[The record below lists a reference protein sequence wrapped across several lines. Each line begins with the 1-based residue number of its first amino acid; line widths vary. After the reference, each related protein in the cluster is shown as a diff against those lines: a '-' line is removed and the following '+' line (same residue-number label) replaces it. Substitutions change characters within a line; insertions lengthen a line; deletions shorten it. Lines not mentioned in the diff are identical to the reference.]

1 MKGNFEKIRT
11 TGSIFLPVVFVVVFL
26 INLSFGTVNLN
37 PVRIFQLLTED
48 TPERYMIWNL
58 RFPRV
63 LMATLTGIALSLVG
77 NIFQAI
83 MKNPLVDPYLIG
95 TSAGASFGAL
105 LGIYFTV
112 NAIAHVSIPTMSF
125 LFAVIA
131 STLTIILARKE
142 TVVPTVHLVLSGV
155 LISTMFSA
163 GSMLL
168 LNIANRSLVT
178 GHVWLFGSFSGL
190 TFKDI
195 ILPAF
200 SLSILIFLSFVLS
213 KELDVM
219 TLGEKEAK
227 SLGVNVELLKWLFYL
242 LGSFVT
248 AAFVSK
254 TGIIGFVGLIVPHM
268 ARTIVGPKHRNNILA
283 TILIGGMLM
292 SICDTLSRTL
302 LNPVEIPV
310 GIITSLIGAPFMFVL
325 LKVKNNGKSL
335 Y

>member
-1 MKGNFEKIRT
+1 MKSILTRLKT
-11 TGSIFLPVVFVVVFL
+11 AGSIILPVVFVVVFVL
-26 INLSFGTVNLN
+26 NLSFGTVSLSTLK
-37 PVRIFQLLTED
+37 IFQLLKQE
-48 TPERYMIWNL
+48 TPEKYMIWNL

-112 NAIAHVSIPTMSF
+112 NSIAHVSIPTMSF
-125 LFAVIA
+125 VFALLA
-131 STLTIILARKE
+131 STLTIILARKG
-142 TVVPTVHLVLSGV
+142 TVIPTVHLVLSGV

-168 LNIANRSLVT
+168 LNIANKSLVT
-178 GHVWLFGSFSGL
+178 GHVWLFGSFSGV
-190 TFKDI
+190 TFTDL
-195 ILPAF
+195 ILPGI
-200 SLSILIFLSFVLS
+200 SLTILIVLTLILS

-248 AAFVSK
+248 ATFVSR

-268 ARTIVGPKHRNNILA
+268 ARTLAGPKHKNNILA
-283 TILIGGMLM
+283 TIFIGGMLM
-292 SICDTLSRTL
+292 SVCDTLARTI

-325 LKVKNNGKSL
+325 LKLKNGVKNV
-335 Y
+335 

>member
-1 MKGNFEKIRT
+1 MKSILTRLKT
-11 TGSIFLPVVFVVVFL
+11 TGSIVLPVVFVVVFVL
-26 INLSFGTVNLN
+26 NLSFGTVSLS
-37 PVRIFQLLTED
+37 PLKIFQLLKQD
-48 TPERYMIWNL
+48 TPEKYMIWNL

-63 LMATLTGIALSLVG
+63 LMATLTGIALSSVG

-112 NAIAHVSIPTMSF
+112 NSIAHISIPTMSF
-125 LFAVIA
+125 VFAVLA
-131 STLTIILARKE
+131 STLTIILARKG
-142 TVVPTVHLVLSGV
+142 TVIPTVHLVLSGV

-168 LNIANRSLVT
+168 LNIANKSLVT
-178 GHVWLFGSFSGL
+178 GHVWLFGSFSGV
-190 TFKDI
+190 TFTDL
-195 ILPAF
+195 ILPTI
-200 SLSILIFLSFVLS
+200 SLTILIVLTLILN

-248 AAFVSK
+248 ATFVSR

-268 ARTIVGPKHRNNILA
+268 ARTLAGPKHKNNILA
-283 TILIGGMLM
+283 TIFIGGMLM
-292 SICDTLSRTL
+292 SVCDTLARTI

-325 LKVKNNGKSL
+325 LKLKNGVKNV
-335 Y
+335 

>member
-1 MKGNFEKIRT
+1 MQKLIRWLKS
-11 TGSIFLPVVFVVVFL
+11 TGRYLLPVIFVIVFL
-26 INLSFGTVNLN
+26 LNLSFGTVYVSPIRLFKL
-37 PVRIFQLLTED
+37 IGEETS
-48 TPERYMIWNL
+48 ERYLIFNL
-58 RFPRV
+58 RLPRV

-105 LGIYFTV
+105 LAIYFIV
-112 NAIAHVSIPTMSF
+112 NSIAHVSIPTMSF
-125 LFAVIA
+125 IFALVA
-131 STLTIILARKE
+131 STLSIVLAKKGS
-142 TVVPTVHLVLSGV
+142 VVPTVHLVLSGV
-155 LISTMFSA
+155 LVSTLFSA

-168 LNIANRSLVT
+168 LNIANKTLVS
-178 GHVWLFGSFSGL
+178 GHVWLYGTFSGI
-190 TFKDI
+190 TFHDLI
-195 ILPAF
+195 VPSI
-200 SLSILIFLSFVLS
+200 SLGVLVLLSFALS
-213 KELDVM
+213 TRLDVM

-227 SLGVNVELLKWLFYL
+227 SLGINVEALKWLFYL

-268 ARTIVGPKHRNNILA
+268 ARIVAGPKHSKNLLA

-292 SICDTLSRTL
+292 SVCDTLARTL

-310 GIITSLIGAPFMFVL
+310 GIITALIGAPFMFFL
-325 LKVKNNGKSL
+325 LKFKNGSL
-335 Y
+335 K

>member
-1 MKGNFEKIRT
+1 MKSILTRLKT
-11 TGSIFLPVVFVVVFL
+11 TGSIVLPVVFVVVFVL
-26 INLSFGTVNLN
+26 NLSFGTVSLS
-37 PVRIFQLLTED
+37 PLKIFQILKQD
-48 TPERYMIWNL
+48 TPEKYMIWNL

-112 NAIAHVSIPTMSF
+112 NSIAHISIPTMSF
-125 LFAVIA
+125 VFAVFA
-131 STLTIILARKE
+131 STLTIILARKG
-142 TVVPTVHLVLSGV
+142 TVIPTVHLVLSGV

-168 LNIANRSLVT
+168 LNIANKSLVT
-178 GHVWLFGSFSGL
+178 GHVWLFGSFSGV
-190 TFKDI
+190 TFTDL
-195 ILPAF
+195 ILPTI
-200 SLSILIFLSFVLS
+200 SLTILIVLTLILN

-248 AAFVSK
+248 ATFVSR

-268 ARTIVGPKHRNNILA
+268 ARTLAGPKHKNNILA
-283 TILIGGMLM
+283 TIFIGGMLM
-292 SICDTLSRTL
+292 SVCDTLARTI

-325 LKVKNNGKSL
+325 LKLKNGVKNV
-335 Y
+335 

>member
-1 MKGNFEKIRT
+1 LKSILTRLKT
-11 TGSIFLPVVFVVVFL
+11 AGSIILPVVFVVVFVL
-26 INLSFGTVNLN
+26 NLSFGTVSLSTLK
-37 PVRIFQLLTED
+37 IFQLLKQE
-48 TPERYMIWNL
+48 TPEKYMIWNL

-112 NAIAHVSIPTMSF
+112 NSIAHVSIPTMSF
-125 LFAVIA
+125 VFALLA
-131 STLTIILARKE
+131 STLTIILARKG
-142 TVVPTVHLVLSGV
+142 TVIPTVHLVLSGV

-168 LNIANRSLVT
+168 LNIANKSLVT
-178 GHVWLFGSFSGL
+178 GHVWLFGSFSGV
-190 TFKDI
+190 TFTDL
-195 ILPAF
+195 ILPGI
-200 SLSILIFLSFVLS
+200 SLTILIVLTLILS

-248 AAFVSK
+248 ATFVSR

-268 ARTIVGPKHRNNILA
+268 ARTLAGPKHKNNILA
-283 TILIGGMLM
+283 TIFIGGMLM
-292 SICDTLSRTL
+292 SVCDTLARTI

-325 LKVKNNGKSL
+325 LKLKNGVKNV
-335 Y
+335 